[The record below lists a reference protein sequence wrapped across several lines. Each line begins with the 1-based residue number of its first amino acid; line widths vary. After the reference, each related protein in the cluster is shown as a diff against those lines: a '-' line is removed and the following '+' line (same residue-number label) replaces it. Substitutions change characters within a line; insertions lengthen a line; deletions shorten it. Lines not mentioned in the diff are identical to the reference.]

1 MPGTKTLAYFSE
13 ASVSKK
19 KDFIRQGKY
28 HNRVAKVEGGEGES
42 NIEPVANIR
51 ANSAG
56 AAELEKK
63 VFVYLIQRS
72 NLAQR

>member
-1 MPGTKTLAYFSE
+1 LPGTKTLAYFSE

-19 KDFIRQGKY
+19 KGFIRVGKY

-51 ANSAG
+51 AYSVAPFM
-56 AAELEKK
+56 EMEKQ
-63 VFVYLIQRS
+63 FL
-72 NLAQR
+72 LH